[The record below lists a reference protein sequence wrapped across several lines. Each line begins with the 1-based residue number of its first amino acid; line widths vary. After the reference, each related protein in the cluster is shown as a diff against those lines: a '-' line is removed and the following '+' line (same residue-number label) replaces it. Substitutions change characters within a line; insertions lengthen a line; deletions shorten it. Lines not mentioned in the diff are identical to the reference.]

1 MPRRPGLLLYVPGN
15 WDADP
20 PALTELRRHLRD
32 VYGATLEVQQ
42 ATGPL
47 LAPVPRFIGTWQS
60 TGSDDLHRLIQA
72 AFYSLA
78 WLEREDVG

>member
-1 MPRRPGLLLYVPGN
+1 MFSRPGLLVFMPGD

-20 PALTELRRHLRD
+20 SALAELRRYPSD
-32 VYGATLEVQQ
+32 EYGATLEVQQ
-42 ATGPL
+42 ATGLL
-47 LAPVPRFIGTWQS
+47 LAPVPRFIGAWQS
-60 TGSDDLHRLIQA
+60 TGSDDLHRLIRA